1 LEALKFF
8 IKSSKVIFKIAIVL
22 AVIAG
27 LAFSG
32 IYLFFKIVNDQVY
45 SESKFDSDKWI
56 EAGKRHPVR
65 DLHDFYTCA
74 RGKMYNDLKKN
85 YLKKGMS
92 FEEVKKL
99 LGEPSGKRIYS
110 NYLYIYEEWLN
121 TDNRTIEEYS
131 IHVKQYLD
139 NNKNRNKILSILD
152 HQRKYVIYKMGG
164 CNMASGENLLMY
176 FDEKNIL
183 KKYYRNHSN
192 DYGFPITIGGE
203 YDK

>member
-1 LEALKFF
+1 MEALKFF

-27 LAFSG
+27 LAFSAV
-32 IYLFFKIVNDQVY
+32 YLFFTIVNDQDY
-45 SESKFDSDKWI
+45 SKSKFDSAKWI
-56 EAGKRHPVR
+56 EAASYVPGQGYPNIAACVR
-65 DLHDFYTCA
+65 
-74 RGKMYNDLKKN
+74 GEMYNDLKNN

-110 NYLYIYEEWLN
+110 NYLYFYEEWFN
-121 TDNRTIEEYS
+121 TDNRTVEEYS

-152 HQRKYVIYKMGG
+152 HQRKYVIYKMGS
-164 CNMASGENLLMY
+164 CNLGSWENLLMY

-192 DYGFPITIGGE
+192 DYGFPITIRGE